1 MASPERVQ
9 KLKLKFQL
17 IREKMSN
24 DKIKIIIAD
33 DHAIVREGLKQ
44 IVAEEKDMIV
54 CGEAEDAPAL
64 MELLKKEKWSIVV
77 LDINM
82 PGKSG
87 LEALKDIKQFYP
99 DLPVLI
105 LSMFSEDQYGLR
117 AIKAGASGYLKK
129 VSATTELV
137 IAIRKIVSGRKY
149 INPELAEKLAENLEN
164 HKNNLLHEKLS
175 DREYQIMC
183 NIALGKSAEEIAAEL
198 SLSINTIYTYR
209 NRILEKMSMK
219 SNVELTQYAIQNKL
233 IEI

>member
-1 MASPERVQ
+1 M
-9 KLKLKFQL
+9 
-17 IREKMSN
+17 N
-24 DKIKIIIAD
+24 DKIKILIAD

-54 CGEAEDAPAL
+54 SGEAENASS
-64 MELLKKEKWSIVV
+64 MMKLLEKENWSIVV

-87 LEALKDIKQFYP
+87 LEALKDIKQNYP
-99 DLPVLI
+99 DIPVLI
-105 LSMFSEDQYGLR
+105 LSMLSEDQYGLR

-129 VSATTELV
+129 VSAPTELV
-137 IAIRKIVSGRKY
+137 VAIRKIVSGRKY
-149 INPELAEKLAENLEN
+149 INPDLAEKIAENLGN
-164 HKNNLLHEKLS
+164 VQQNQLYEKLS

-183 NIALGKSAEEIAAEL
+183 NIALGKSAEEIADEL

>member
-1 MASPERVQ
+1 
-9 KLKLKFQL
+9 
-17 IREKMSN
+17 MSN
-24 DKIKIIIAD
+24 DKIRIIIAD

-44 IVAEEKDMIV
+44 IVAEEKDMLV
-54 CGEAEDAPAL
+54 CGEAEDTVSL
-64 MELLKKEKWSIVV
+64 MELLKKEKWNIVV

-99 DLPVLI
+99 ELPVLI

-129 VSATTELV
+129 VSAPTELV
-137 IAIRKIVSGRKY
+137 VAIRKIVSGRKY
-149 INPELAEKLAENLEN
+149 INSSLAEKLAENLGNE
-164 HKNNLLHEKLS
+164 KNIFLHDKLS

-183 NIALGKSAEEIAAEL
+183 NIAFGKSAEEIAAEL

-219 SNVELTQYAIQNKL
+219 SNVELTQYAVQNKL

>member
-1 MASPERVQ
+1 MAA
-9 KLKLKFQL
+9 
-17 IREKMSN
+17 
-24 DKIKIIIAD
+24 DKIKILIAD

-44 IVAEEKDMIV
+44 IVAEEKDILV
-54 CGEAEDAPAL
+54 AGEADNSNKL
-64 MELLKKEKWSIVV
+64 MELLEKEKWSLVV

-87 LEALKDIKQFYP
+87 LEALKDIKQLYP

-129 VSATTELV
+129 VSAPTELV
-137 IAIRKIVSGRKY
+137 TAIRKIVSGGKY
-149 INPELAEKLAENLEN
+149 INQSLAEKLAEKFESTKKELM
-164 HKNNLLHEKLS
+164 HEKLS

-183 NIALGKSAEEIAAEL
+183 NIALGKTAEEIAQEL
-198 SLSINTIYTYR
+198 SLSINTVYSYR
-209 NRILEKMSMK
+209 NRILEKMSMR

>member
-1 MASPERVQ
+1 MTA
-9 KLKLKFQL
+9 
-17 IREKMSN
+17 
-24 DKIKIIIAD
+24 DKIKILIAD

-44 IVAEEKDMIV
+44 IVAEEKDILV
-54 CGEAEDAPAL
+54 AGEAENSGRL
-64 MELLKKEKWSIVV
+64 MELLEKEKWSLVV

-87 LEALKDIKQFYP
+87 LEALKDIKQIYP
-99 DLPVLI
+99 NLPVLI

-129 VSATTELV
+129 VSAPTELV
-137 IAIRKIVSGRKY
+137 TAIRKIVSGGKY
-149 INPELAEKLAENLEN
+149 INQSLAEKLAEKFESTKKELM
-164 HKNNLLHEKLS
+164 HEKLS

-183 NIALGKSAEEIAAEL
+183 NIALGRTAEEIAQEL
-198 SLSINTIYTYR
+198 SLSINTVYSYR
-209 NRILEKMSMK
+209 NRILEKMSMR

>member
-1 MASPERVQ
+1 M
-9 KLKLKFQL
+9 
-17 IREKMSN
+17 N
-24 DKIKIIIAD
+24 NKIKILIAD

-54 CGEAEDAPAL
+54 SGEAENASSL
-64 MELLKKEKWSIVV
+64 MNLLEKDSWSIVV

-87 LEALKDIKQFYP
+87 LEALKDIKHLYP
-99 DLPVLI
+99 NLPVLI

-129 VSATTELV
+129 VSAPTELV
-137 IAIRKIVSGRKY
+137 VAIRKIVSGRKY
-149 INPELAEKLAENLEN
+149 INPDLAEKLAENLGSDKQN
-164 HKNNLLHEKLS
+164 ILHEKLS

-183 NIALGKSAEEIAAEL
+183 SIALGKTAEEIAEEL

-219 SNVELTQYAIQNKL
+219 SNVELTQYAIQYKL
-233 IEI
+233 IDI

>member
-1 MASPERVQ
+1 M
-9 KLKLKFQL
+9 
-17 IREKMSN
+17 N
-24 DKIKIIIAD
+24 NKIKILIAD

-54 CGEAEDAPAL
+54 SGEAENASSL
-64 MELLKKEKWSIVV
+64 MNLLERDSWSIVV

-87 LEALKDIKQFYP
+87 LEALKDIKHLYP
-99 DLPVLI
+99 NLPVLI

-129 VSATTELV
+129 VSAPTELV
-137 IAIRKIVSGRKY
+137 VAIRKIVSGRKY
-149 INPELAEKLAENLEN
+149 INPDLAEKLAENLGGDKQN
-164 HKNNLLHEKLS
+164 ILHEKLS

-183 NIALGKSAEEIAAEL
+183 SIALGKTAEEIAEEL

-219 SNVELTQYAIQNKL
+219 SNVELTQYAIQYKL
-233 IEI
+233 IDI

>member
-1 MASPERVQ
+1 MTD
-9 KLKLKFQL
+9 
-17 IREKMSN
+17 N
-24 DKIKIIIAD
+24 KIKIIIAD

-44 IVAEEKDMIV
+44 IVAEEKDMLV
-54 CGEAEDAPAL
+54 FGEAENASDL
-64 MELLKKEKWSIVV
+64 MELLNKEQWSIVV

-87 LEALKDIKQFYP
+87 LEALKDIKQIYP
-99 DLPVLI
+99 NLPVLI

-129 VSATTELV
+129 VSAPTELV

-149 INPELAEKLAENLEN
+149 INSSLAEKLAENLGSG
-164 HKNNLLHEKLS
+164 NNIFLHDKLS

-183 NIALGKSAEEIAAEL
+183 NIALGKSAEEIAEEL

-209 NRILEKMSMK
+209 NRIFEKMSMK
-219 SNVELTQYAIQNKL
+219 SNVELTQCAVQNKL